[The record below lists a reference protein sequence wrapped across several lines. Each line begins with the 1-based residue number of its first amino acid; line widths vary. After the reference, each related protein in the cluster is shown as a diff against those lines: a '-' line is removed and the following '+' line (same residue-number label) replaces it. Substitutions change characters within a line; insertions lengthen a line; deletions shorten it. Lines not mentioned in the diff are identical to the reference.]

1 MHTEAGVLGCCFFLF
16 DMILYVPV
24 NNFLVMSERVGL
36 PGLNSTKQGLM
47 CLTQGHNA
55 LTPVRLKPTTPQSRI
70 KHSSI
75 EPLIIYM
82 VKGW

>member
-1 MHTEAGVLGCCFFLF
+1 MFWVVYFLF

-47 CLTQGHNA
+47 CLAQRHNTVTPARLEPA
-55 LTPVRLKPTTPQSRI
+55 LPGSQV
-70 KHSSI
+70 KHSTT
-75 EPLIIYM
+75 EPLIIY
-82 VKGW
+82 G